1 MDMKA
6 GSRERVMPLWYFE
19 SQLRGISS
27 TFLWANHLAL
37 LVLSSDLVYLR
48 VLPYVHFLAKM
59 ESREETY
66 G

>member
-1 MDMKA
+1 
-6 GSRERVMPLWYFE
+6 MPLWYFE
-19 SQLRGISS
+19 SQLQGISS